1 MGTDEVFLPS
11 MLFAFLCFYSTYI
24 SCGKHKFSDDWFHRT
39 VRKKESGR
47 KSKPAE
53 PLKTAYIYKSE
64 RHWVEIFRATAR
76 IIA

>member
-1 MGTDEVFLPS
+1 MRQAQVFGWLVPQDRQEK
-11 MLFAFLCFYSTYI
+11 
-24 SCGKHKFSDDWFHRT
+24 G
-39 VRKKESGR
+39 

>member
-1 MGTDEVFLPS
+1 MRQAQVFGWLVPQDRQEN
-11 MLFAFLCFYSTYI
+11 
-24 SCGKHKFSDDWFHRT
+24 G
-39 VRKKESGR
+39 

-64 RHWVEIFRATAR
+64 PHWVEIFRATAR